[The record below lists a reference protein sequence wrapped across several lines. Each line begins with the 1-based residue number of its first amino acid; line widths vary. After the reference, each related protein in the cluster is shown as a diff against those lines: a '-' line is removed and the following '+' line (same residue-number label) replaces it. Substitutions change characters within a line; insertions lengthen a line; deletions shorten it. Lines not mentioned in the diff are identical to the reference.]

1 MTTLPPDYIKRWLD
15 QHELLKARDT
25 LQDLK
30 EFVQTNKR
38 IVPEAYATDL
48 AIRDE
53 LLSLLN
59 NIETILESRSN
70 KESK

>member
-1 MTTLPPDYIKRWLD
+1 MTTLPPAYIKHWLNF
-15 QHELLKARDT
+15 HEAQKNHETIESLK
-25 LQDLK
+25 K
-30 EFVQTNKR
+30 FVQTNKR

-59 NIETILESRSN
+59 SIEIILEGSS
-70 KESK
+70 KQESK